1 MSVLKRR
8 EEMKQK
14 HLSPKLENLKSER
27 HSLSIFKREKKPSPL
42 KNDQARKRTRQW
54 LKLKGYK
61 YQRAK
66 RKKIKIKKN

>member
-42 KNDQARKRTRQW
+42 KNDQARKRTRQ
-54 LKLKGYK
+54 
-61 YQRAK
+61 
-66 RKKIKIKKN
+66 